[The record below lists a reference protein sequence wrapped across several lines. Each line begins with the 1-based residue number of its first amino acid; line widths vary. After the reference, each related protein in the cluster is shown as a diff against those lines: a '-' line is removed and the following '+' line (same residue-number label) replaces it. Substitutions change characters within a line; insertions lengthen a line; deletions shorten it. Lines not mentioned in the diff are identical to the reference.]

1 MVCAFAKPIRR
12 SSPAKRALGLAA
24 PPLRLEVAGTTEDGE
39 QGNALRV
46 SMDPRLLDAV
56 RDAFPEDP
64 ATITLGAPLQGDE
77 YEPAPLVRLSMR
89 MVTRHGL
96 IAGTKESGRSRTVQL
111 IAEQL
116 SNDGVAVFVADGGGE
131 LTGLGVMGEPTDE
144 VRLRA
149 DQTGIAWKRTAC
161 PIEMLS
167 FTGQL
172 GAHARATI
180 SSLGP
185 TLLARMLSLTPT
197 QTRSLGAIFRYAD
210 AARIPLV
217 DLSDLRPLAERLATD
232 AGIADLEPHGAP
244 TRVSVNAVTRKLLA
258 FEEQGLGACFGEPE
272 IVVVDLLRAP
282 GGRGLV
288 SLLET
293 SDFSETPMVPAVLM
307 LWMLAR
313 LYHELPDVPDPDRP
327 RLVFFFE
334 GAKALF
340 EGATK
345 AFAKQVFQLVRVV
358 RSRGIG
364 VFFVVDSPR
373 ELPPELIAQLG
384 NRIQHAFVATEP
396 EEEKTLRAIA
406 RSYPKSPFYE
416 YEEVLPN
423 LQSGEAIVS
432 ALSATGAPIFPV
444 ATRLIPPGSR
454 VGPLTERERTLRIQE
469 STQVRKYAQ
478 RIDHD
483 AAREAL
489 ARKMLAGH
497 AAVRTAPVRTEAAP
511 REPGAFEALE
521 PQVGRGLLGAML
533 GTGPQPRRR

>member
-1 MVCAFAKPIRR
+1 M
-12 SSPAKRALGLAA
+12 
-24 PPLRLEVAGTTEDGE
+24 
-39 QGNALRV
+39 QGV
-46 SMDPRLLDAV
+46 
-56 RDAFPEDP
+56 
-64 ATITLGAPLQGDE
+64 E

-96 IAGTKESGRSRTVQL
+96 ISGTKESGRSRTVQL
-111 IAEQL
+111 VAEQL
-116 SNDGVAVFVADGGGE
+116 SNEGVGVLVTDWSGD
-131 LTGLGVMGEPTDE
+131 LTGLGTMGERTEE
-144 VRLRA
+144 VRLRSE
-149 DQTGIAWKRTAC
+149 QTGFAWKRTAC

-172 GAHARATI
+172 GAHARGTI
-180 SSLGP
+180 SSIGP
-185 TLLARMLSLTPT
+185 TLLARMLTLTPT
-197 QTRSLGAIFRYAD
+197 QTRSLLAIFRYAD
-210 AARIPLV
+210 AKRMPLV
-217 DLSDLRPLAERLATD
+217 DLSDLRPLVERLATEE
-232 AGIADLEPHGAP
+232 GISELEPHGGP
-244 TRVSVNAVTRKLLA
+244 TRVSVNAVLRKLLA

-272 IVVVDLLRAP
+272 ITVVDFLRAP

-288 SLLET
+288 SLLEL
-293 SDFSETPMVPAVLM
+293 SDMQNSPIVPAVMM

-327 RLVFFFE
+327 RLIVFFE

-345 AFAKQVFQLVRVV
+345 AFAKQIFQLVRVI

-364 VFFVVDSPR
+364 IFFVVDSPR

-384 NRIQHAFVATEP
+384 NRIQHAFVAADA
-396 EEEKTLRAIA
+396 EEEKTLRAMA
-406 RSYPKSPFYE
+406 RAYPKSPFYE

-423 LQSGEAIVS
+423 LDVGEVVVS
-432 ALSATGAPIFPV
+432 PLSSTGAPIFPV
-444 ATRLIPPGSR
+444 VTRLVPPGSR
-454 VGPLTERERTLRIQE
+454 PGPLTERELSMRIQE
-469 STQVRKYAQ
+469 STQVRRYSQ
-478 RIDHD
+478 RVDHD

-497 AAVRTAPVRTEAAP
+497 QAVRTAPVRTEAGP